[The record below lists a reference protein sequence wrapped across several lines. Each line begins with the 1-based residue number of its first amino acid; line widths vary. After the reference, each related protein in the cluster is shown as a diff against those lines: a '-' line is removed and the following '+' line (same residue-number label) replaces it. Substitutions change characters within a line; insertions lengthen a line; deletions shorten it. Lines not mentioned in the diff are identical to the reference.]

1 MKKKQRDLY
10 RNFFATKTCI
20 EDYDGETAMLVVETA
35 KDHHGRGQHLVKQS
49 AENSHLPVVT
59 KNFTI
64 LDNRYRVNTHEKKIA
79 KELMIK
85 I

>member
-1 MKKKQRDLY
+1 M
-10 RNFFATKTCI
+10 TCTEI
-20 EDYDGETAMLVVETA
+20 FLLQKPAWSDYDGETAMLVVETA
-35 KDHHGRGQHLVKQS
+35 KDHHGRGQHLVKHS